1 MNGIIVV
8 NKKKGCTSRD
18 VVNQVSKILKT
29 KKVGHIGTL
38 DPLAEGVLVIC
49 VGKALKMV
57 QMLVQHDK
65 EYIAGIKL
73 GIETDTLDITGNIL
87 KKEAVKK
94 YTNEEIK
101 EVLKKYLGSIVQ
113 EVPKYSAI
121 KVNGKKLY
129 EYARKGEEVVL
140 PKREV
145 YISELELISDN
156 VDNEFFIKCS
166 VSSGTYIRS
175 LIRDIGNSLGT
186 IATMTSLTRTR
197 VGNFSI
203 LDSYTIDDIE
213 EGKYKLLKIDEVI
226 DLPKVIVDYELE
238 KKVRNGC
245 VLEKFFDDEMV
256 FLYNKDNVL
265 LAIYQ
270 KKDEYLTKPYR
281 MFV

>member
-38 DPLAEGVLVIC
+38 DPLAEGVLVLC

-213 EGKYKLLKIDEVI
+213 EGKYKILKIDEVI